1 MNSREALEEV
11 QKDLATAF
19 GEDLAKRIV
28 AGALNTVHAPEGGL
42 DRLKYAEVVRL
53 LCKDD
58 RVIGMFGEFTV
69 RDKLSRW
76 EKLV

>member
-1 MNSREALEEV
+1 MTTREALREV

-28 AGALNTVHAPEGGL
+28 AGVMNAVRAPEGDL
-42 DRLKYAEVVRL
+42 DRQKYAEVVKL
-53 LCKDD
+53 LAKDD

-76 EKLV
+76 EKLA